1 MSSPKCLLLNCTF
14 GIRIKCIDILI
25 PCITSVTKIAN
36 IVWVLLVFFYFKEN
50 AKQYRSINFSFKYM
64 VCIINNI

>member
-1 MSSPKCLLLNCTF
+1 MYRHFDTMHV
-14 GIRIKCIDILI
+14 
-25 PCITSVTKIAN
+25 SVTKIAN
-36 IVWVLLVFFYFKEN
+36 IVWFLLVLFYFKEN